1 METFFFILYFFF
13 KDFSWLVVS
22 YFWIVYIAQ
31 LHLYSPPYNERKPK
45 KKKTTC
51 PPFLDYFRSIQ
62 ILDEK
67 LYKDWTLFDWAA
79 VGESAG
85 SFEMR

>member
-1 METFFFILYFFF
+1 MISCKLFL
-13 KDFSWLVVS
+13 DRV
-22 YFWIVYIAQ
+22 
-31 LHLYSPPYNERKPK
+31 YSPAPSLLSSLQREKTK
-45 KKKTTC
+45 KKKTTYC